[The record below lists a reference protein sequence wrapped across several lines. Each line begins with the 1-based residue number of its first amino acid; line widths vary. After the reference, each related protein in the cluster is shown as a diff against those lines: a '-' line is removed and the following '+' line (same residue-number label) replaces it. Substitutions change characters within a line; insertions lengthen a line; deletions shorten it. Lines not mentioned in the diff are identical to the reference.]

1 MRDRLWSNPHDQAPV
16 MRRPAVYLLA
26 AATVAV
32 LGLNWPIMAEGVD
45 LVPPLWLAAFRMGG
59 AALVVAAV
67 MSTRGIP
74 RPRAADRP
82 ILWSVGLVRLALV
95 TALVFSALEF
105 VPPGRSSIL
114 VYTASL
120 WTVPLAVAFLH
131 ERLTSFRIAGLALG
145 SAGVVLL
152 FEPWALDWSD
162 TQVLVG
168 LGMLLVAAVA
178 NAATTVHI
186 RAHRWAG
193 TPFELMPWQLG
204 VAAVPVAILAAAIEG
219 MPDIRWTTATVAIV
233 AYQILLGS
241 AFGFWGLLTI
251 SRSLPAIT
259 TNLTLM
265 AVPVVGL
272 LSSIAIADERLTPA
286 VAASLV
292 LILMGVGLGRA
303 LGPPARDPVA
313 GSLAAGIS
321 FQGGHD
327 LQSIIDH
334 RRLQSVVR
342 HPAIPDDARPVDHE
356 ERALREALVLFPH
369 VVSNTV
375 GGAGLSAP
383 VRQEGEGHAQVLR
396 ERHLRER
403 RRDGDRRDPAAHR
416 LDSRRHLSQLGQLG
430 ASDGTEVED
439 VEGEQQRPMSLE
451 EVLEG
456 DLLLERLAQLEGGR
470 AVADTGAGRI
480 SHPATPPHGWVP
492 RALPST

>member
-1 MRDRLWSNPHDQAPV
+1 MSREHDALTDDRRPGLSSARMRDRLWSSSRDQAPL

-32 LGLNWPIMAEGVD
+32 LGLNWPIMSAGVE

-59 AALVVAAV
+59 AALVVAAA

-74 RPRAADRP
+74 RPQAADRP

-95 TALVFSALEF
+95 TTLVFSALEF

-131 ERLTSFRIAGLALG
+131 ERLTAFRLAGLALG
-145 SAGVVLL
+145 SAGVALL

-162 TQVLVG
+162 TQVLAG

-193 TPFELMPWQLG
+193 TPFELMPWQLA
-204 VAAVPVAILAAAIEG
+204 VAAVPVAILAAATEG
-219 MPDIRWTTATVAIV
+219 APDIRWTMTTVGIV

-272 LSSIAIADERLTPA
+272 VSSIGIAGEQLTPA
-286 VAASLV
+286 VALSLG
-292 LILMGVGLGRA
+292 LILAGVGLG
-303 LGPPARDPVA
+303 
-313 GSLAAGIS
+313 
-321 FQGGHD
+321 
-327 LQSIIDH
+327 
-334 RRLQSVVR
+334 
-342 HPAIPDDARPVDHE
+342 
-356 ERALREALVLFPH
+356 
-369 VVSNTV
+369 VS
-375 GGAGLSAP
+375 SD
-383 VRQEGEGHAQVLR
+383 
-396 ERHLRER
+396 R
-403 RRDGDRRDPAAHR
+403 RRREP
-416 LDSRRHLSQLGQLG
+416 
-430 ASDGTEVED
+430 
-439 VEGEQQRPMSLE
+439 
-451 EVLEG
+451 
-456 DLLLERLAQLEGGR
+456 LLEA
-470 AVADTGAGRI
+470 
-480 SHPATPPHGWVP
+480 P
-492 RALPST
+492 

>member
-1 MRDRLWSNPHDQAPV
+1 MPGDQDALTDDRRTTRPASGIRDRLWSRSHDQAPV

-32 LGLNWPIMAEGVD
+32 LGLNWPIMSAGVD

-59 AALVVAAV
+59 AAFVVAAA
-67 MSTRGIP
+67 MSTRGIS
-74 RPRAADRP
+74 RPMAADRP

-131 ERLTSFRIAGLALG
+131 ERLTHLRVAGLALG

-152 FEPWALDWSD
+152 FEPWSLDWSD

-168 LGMLLVAAVA
+168 LGMLLVAAIA

-193 TPFELMPWQLG
+193 TPFELMPWQLA
-204 VAAVPVAILAAAIEG
+204 VAAVPITILAVAIEG
-219 MPDIRWTTATVAIV
+219 TPDIRWTSATVAIV

-272 LSSIAIADERLTPA
+272 VSSIGIADERLTPS
-286 VAASLV
+286 VTASLV
-292 LILMGVGLGRA
+292 LILVGVGLG
-303 LGPPARDPVA
+303 
-313 GSLAAGIS
+313 
-321 FQGGHD
+321 
-327 LQSIIDH
+327 
-334 RRLQSVVR
+334 
-342 HPAIPDDARPVDHE
+342 
-356 ERALREALVLFPH
+356 VL
-369 VVSNTV
+369 SD
-375 GGAGLSAP
+375 
-383 VRQEGEGHAQVLR
+383 
-396 ERHLRER
+396 R
-403 RRDGDRRDPAAHR
+403 RRETVVPA
-416 LDSRRHLSQLGQLG
+416 
-430 ASDGTEVED
+430 
-439 VEGEQQRPMSLE
+439 P
-451 EVLEG
+451 
-456 DLLLERLAQLEGGR
+456 
-470 AVADTGAGRI
+470 
-480 SHPATPPHGWVP
+480 
-492 RALPST
+492 